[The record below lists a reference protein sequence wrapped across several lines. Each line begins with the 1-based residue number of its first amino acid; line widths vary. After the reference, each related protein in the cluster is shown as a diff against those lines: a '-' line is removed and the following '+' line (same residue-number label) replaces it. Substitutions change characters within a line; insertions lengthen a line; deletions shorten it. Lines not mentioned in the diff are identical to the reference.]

1 MFIKYEIDLKWKK
14 VRIYHDWYL
23 KCYILLLVDV
33 FEKFRNKS
41 LKNYVLCPLHYLSA
55 PALSQDVKLN
65 MTEVE
70 PGLILDTDM
79 HLFFEKSMR
88 FGDFYI
94 SKTYSQVNNKKCQ
107 QESNFIWLS

>member
-1 MFIKYEIDLKWKK
+1 
-14 VRIYHDWYL
+14 
-23 KCYILLLVDV
+23 
-33 FEKFRNKS
+33 
-41 LKNYVLCPLHYLSA
+41 
-55 PALSQDVKLN
+55 

-94 SKTYSQVNNKKCQ
+94 SKIYSQVNNKKCQ
-107 QESNFIWLS
+107 QESNFTWLS